1 MSESRQKF
9 PAAFHAHLSRAEPS
23 RAEPDRSKLTR
34 YLADV
39 LPGAAK
45 SVRGSADGRAVWV
58 GGQVCAFVCGG
69 GAARRVGRPSRCAR
83 LAPLTEQHG
92 TQSVSAPRR
101 GASRSTVELVSKIKN
116 QATKSYFY
124 KSAITEKEP

>member
-1 MSESRQKF
+1 M
-9 PAAFHAHLSRAEPS
+9 
-23 RAEPDRSKLTR
+23 
-34 YLADV
+34 
-39 LPGAAK
+39 
-45 SVRGSADGRAVWV
+45 

-83 LAPLTEQHG
+83 LAPLTKQHE

-101 GASRSTVELVSKIKN
+101 GASRSTVELVSKKK

-124 KSAITEKEP
+124 KSAISEKEP